1 MSLCTAAND
10 AGGDDICCGGTT
22 RPRGSRI
29 LTQSVHV
36 NRRTVRGGPAAAL
49 GPAQTALAAGAAAA
63 AAGAAT
69 TTTKTTAA
77 AAAAGITE
85 ASIPEAEAA
94 VK

>member
-77 AAAAGITE
+77 AGITG

>member
-77 AAAAGITE
+77 AAAGITG